1 MNFASDNVM
10 GASAPVLD
18 AVVRA
23 NAGALPAYGADEIT
37 KRVERRLAEI
47 FERDAAVFLVSTG
60 TAANA
65 LALATLTPPWGL
77 CLSHEEAHVIED
89 EFGAP
94 EFYASGAKLAG
105 LPGVGAKLAAGT
117 VADYLERLKQGRRFM
132 PPHALSI
139 AQATEC
145 GLVYAP
151 GEIAALAEVCR
162 RHGLKLHMDGARF
175 ANGLVAAG
183 CSPAELTWK
192 AGVDI
197 LSFGGTKNGC
207 LAAEA
212 VIVFERGLA
221 DTLGYRVK
229 RGGHVLSKS
238 RLIAAQLEGYLA
250 EDHWLESARH
260 ANRMAARL
268 GAGLTEVPGVRLA
281 WPVEA
286 NEVFPIL
293 PRALDRTLKAA
304 GAVYHTWSDRSL
316 PAGERVGPD
325 EVLVRL
331 VTSFAT
337 EEGAV
342 DRLLL
347 AAGRGG
353 SRAAAE

>member
-37 KRVERRLAEI
+37 KGVERRLAEV

-94 EFYASGAKLAG
+94 EFYAGGAKLAG
-105 LPGVGAKLAAGT
+105 LPGVGAKLAAAT
-117 VADYLERLKQGRRFM
+117 VAEYLERLKQGRRFM

-145 GLVYAP
+145 GLVYGP
-151 GEIAALAEVCR
+151 GDIAALAEVCG

-175 ANGLVAAG
+175 ANALVAAG

-197 LSFGGTKNGC
+197 LAFGGTKNGC